1 MARKIVLRD
10 PYRWSKLWDQIT
22 TGLRRKVRGR
32 IFQAIES
39 GDDDEVLRLA
49 TPRTLRKAVGEF
61 GQSPLVAAIQS
72 GRSNLAVALVARGG
86 SHAGDGALASAALN
100 GDLTAVDALLKAGKN
115 PDEPLKGMDDT
126 HAGYTPLMWAVNR
139 KHLPVAK
146 RLLAAGADVNAVAKD
161 GNTAIMFTAN
171 GGPEELLV
179 LDVLCAYQ
187 PDIHRKDGRGRSL
200 VHEAR
205 DRERNS
211 GRPEMRQL
219 LERHFP
225 GIEFNPR

>member
-1 MARKIVLRD
+1 MTRKIVLRD
-10 PYRWSKLWDQIT
+10 RYRWAKLWNQLT
-22 TGLRRKVRGR
+22 RSLRRRVRGR

-72 GRSNLAVALVARGG
+72 GRSDLAVALIARGG
-86 SHAGDGALASAALN
+86 SYGGDGALASAALK
-100 GDLTAVDALLKAGKN
+100 GDLTAVDALLKVGKN
-115 PDEPLKGMDDT
+115 PDESLKGMDDT

-146 RLLAAGADVNAVAKD
+146 RLLAAGADVDAVAKD

-187 PDIHRKDGRGRSL
+187 PDIHRKDRRGRSL

-205 DRERNS
+205 DREKNS
-211 GRPEMRQL
+211 GRPEMRQV

-225 GIEFNPR
+225 GIEFNLR